1 MKLQK
6 LVKQKLNFASYL
18 KRLAQKPKAFFYL
31 SSIIILISYF
41 RPIFTIWAYSDE
53 YDFFE
58 PAPKLGS
65 HMSRDGHLL
74 AGFVYENFSATLV
87 DMFGELYPLRL
98 MSFLFLYTILNHVS
112 TRILLQN
119 QNRSIQFLLPIG
131 LTLPTSLTFISWG
144 LIWQGSL
151 AMLIGYFANV
161 MWLKLLLRFRLIAV
175 LMLVISMLMSPVA
188 AFSVFG
194 FQALIF
200 FFTQTKAVDYF
211 KQLLGLVVFYGISGV
226 VSLACML
233 ITLHFND
240 LELNERVG
248 TPSVSDLPKKA
259 YWLVSRPIVVSMRF
273 FDISSPSTVQALGS
287 TIIVCSVLL
296 WGFKLQSRILGESVF
311 ERTLLFSG
319 TILLSITPIAV
330 TWSNQIEFRYLFGPS
345 IALFTVTAF
354 VILSLIPVKRIFQR
368 NVYLSVLI
376 SIMLIGV
383 STMNMHVNN
392 QFIDPFQSKNAFLES
407 QVLKCKK
414 ENRLFEKIA
423 IVQPTKSFPSRNN
436 IGMFSQSTD
445 LASPWV
451 PVPSVKYVLK
461 RLELPSID
469 VGLVDSLP
477 DEIKQTCVIDL
488 NLYRQSL
495 VQTSK

>member
-6 LVKQKLNFASYL
+6 LVKLKLKIVSYL
-18 KRLAQKPKAFFYL
+18 ERLTQKPKTFFYL
-31 SSIIILISYF
+31 SSILILVSYC
-41 RPIFTIWAYSDE
+41 RPVFTVWAYSDE

-65 HMSRDGHLL
+65 HMSRDGNLL

-87 DMFGELYPLRL
+87 DTFGELYPLRL
-98 MSFLFLYTILNHVS
+98 ISFLLLYTILNHVS
-112 TRILLQN
+112 SRILLQN

-131 LTLPTSLTFISWG
+131 LTLPSSLTFISWA

-161 MWLKLLLRFRLIAV
+161 MWQKLLFRFRLIAV
-175 LMLVISMLMSPVA
+175 LMLVFSMLISPVA
-188 AFSVFG
+188 AFSAFG
-194 FQALIF
+194 FEALIF
-200 FFTQTKAVDYF
+200 FFIQTKAVDYL
-211 KQLLGLVVFYGISGV
+211 KHLLGLVTFYGISGV
-226 VSLACML
+226 VSLACIL
-233 ITLHFND
+233 LTLHFND
-240 LELNERVG
+240 LELNDRVG
-248 TPSVSDLPKKA
+248 TPSISDLPKKG

-287 TIIVCSVLL
+287 TIIVSSAVL
-296 WGFKLQSRILGESVF
+296 WGFTLQSRILGENGF
-311 ERTLLFSG
+311 KRTLLFSA

-345 IALFTVTAF
+345 ITLFAVTAF
-354 VILSLIPVKRIFQR
+354 VLLSLIPVKNIFQR
-368 NVYLSVLI
+368 CVYLSALI
-376 SIMLIGV
+376 SIMLVGV
-383 STMNMHVNN
+383 STMNIHVNN
-392 QFIDPFQSKNAFLES
+392 QFIGPFQSKNAFLES

-414 ENRLFEKIA
+414 ENRQFQKIT

-451 PVPSVKYVLK
+451 PVPSVKYVVK
-461 RLELPSID
+461 RLNLPSID
-469 VGLVDSLP
+469 VHLVDSLP

-488 NLYRQSL
+488 NLYRQL
-495 VQTSK
+495 LILTSK